1 MTVQKMDTVL
11 LFAFLIPYPALCIIG
26 HSLLASR
33 HPYNNDNARQNKPIS
48 LGSSFSCSLD

>member
-1 MTVQKMDTVL
+1 MTVQKVDTGL

-33 HPYNNDNARQNKPIS
+33 HPYDNDNARQNKPIF
-48 LGSSFSCSLD
+48 LGSSFSCSFD